1 MKIDQCLGMLSLSL
15 RSYSHALALFGKL
28 GETGD
33 SVGTGVHYTQVICA
47 FMKDFHLQ
55 MEDHSIVAIVEGR
68 LNDDAVIAV
77 DYFKHIITILFSDMN
92 I

>member
-1 MKIDQCLGMLSLSL
+1 MKIDQCLGMLGLSL

-28 GETGD
+28 EETGD

-55 MEDHSIVAIVEGR
+55 IEDHSIVAIVEG
-68 LNDDAVIAV
+68 
-77 DYFKHIITILFSDMN
+77 KMMMQ
-92 I
+92 